1 LIFLPNQNGPDA
13 QAQERT
19 PSSGESGMSES
30 VRFEDK
36 VVIVTGAGGG
46 LGRAHAL
53 LFARH
58 GARVVV
64 NDLGGSAH
72 GEGANASAADRVVA
86 EIRESGGQAVAN
98 HDSVTDGD
106 KIVQNALDAFGR
118 IDVVVNNA
126 GILRDKS
133 FAKMED
139 ADWDLVYRVHVE
151 GAYKVT
157 RAGWPHLREQNYG
170 RVIFTSSTSGI
181 YGNFGQSNYGMAKL
195 GLYGL
200 TRTLALEGRKNNILV
215 NAIAPTGG
223 TRMTEGLI
231 PASVFEL
238 LKPELVS
245 PLVVYLGSEQC
256 QDSAGLYE
264 VGGGWVGKVRWER
277 SLGAGFDPRAGFTP
291 EDVAAQWSAIGDFT
305 DAAHPA
311 DNVEALKEMMANLQ
325 RFGS

>member
-1 LIFLPNQNGPDA
+1 
-13 QAQERT
+13 
-19 PSSGESGMSES
+19 MSES
-30 VRFEDK
+30 VRFEEK

-46 LGRAHAL
+46 IGRAHAL
-53 LFARH
+53 AFAKA
-58 GARVVV
+58 GAKVVV
-64 NDLGGSAH
+64 NDLGGSTH

-86 EIRESGGQAVAN
+86 EIREAGGTAVAN

-126 GILRDKS
+126 GILRDKT
-133 FAKMED
+133 FHKMDD
-139 ADWDLVYRVHVE
+139 ADWDLVYQVHVA

-157 RAGWPHLREQNYG
+157 RAAWPHMREQNYG

-200 TRTLALEGRKNNILV
+200 TRTLAIEGRKNNIFV

-231 PASVFEL
+231 PQQVFEQ
-238 LKPELVS
+238 LKPELIS
-245 PLVVYLGSEQC
+245 PLVVYLGSENC
-256 QDSAGLYE
+256 QDTAGLYE
-264 VGGGWVGKVRWER
+264 VGGGWIGKVRWER
-277 SLGAGFDPRAGFTP
+277 SNGAGFDPKAGFDAD
-291 EDVAAQWSAIGDFT
+291 DVASAWKQIGDF
-305 DAAHPA
+305 DGASHPE
-311 DNVEALKEMMANLQ
+311 DSLQALQAMMANLQ
-325 RFGS
+325 KYAG

>member
-1 LIFLPNQNGPDA
+1 
-13 QAQERT
+13 
-19 PSSGESGMSES
+19 MSEP

-86 EIRESGGQAVAN
+86 EIREAGGTAVAN

-118 IDVVVNNA
+118 VDVVVNNA
-126 GILRDKS
+126 GILRDKT
-133 FAKMED
+133 FAKIED

-151 GAYKVT
+151 GAFKVT
-157 RAGWPHLREQNYG
+157 HAAWPHMREQNYG

-200 TRTLALEGRKNNILV
+200 TRTLAIEGRKNNILV

-231 PASVFEL
+231 PPQVFEL
-238 LKPELVS
+238 LKPELIS
-245 PLVVYLGSEQC
+245 PLVVFLGSEQC
-256 QDSAGLYE
+256 QETSGLFE
-264 VGGGWVGKVRWER
+264 VGGGWIGKTRWER
-277 SLGAGFDPRAGFTP
+277 SIGAGFDPHSGFSP
-291 EDVAAQWSAIGDFT
+291 EDVANQWQQICNFEGAV
-305 DAAHPA
+305 HPK
-311 DNVEALKEMMANLQ
+311 DTPEALQEMMKNLQ
-325 RFGS
+325 KYTG

>member
-1 LIFLPNQNGPDA
+1 MLVLTPDGL
-13 QAQERT
+13 RT
-19 PSSGESGMSES
+19 QDRAGIIIRGSDMSES
-30 VRFEDK
+30 MDFEGK

-58 GARVVV
+58 GARVIV

-86 EIRESGGQAVAN
+86 EIRDEGGEAVAN

-106 KIVQNALDAFGR
+106 KIVQNALDTYGR
-118 IDVVVNNA
+118 VDVVINNA

-139 ADWDLVYRVHVE
+139 TDWDLVYRVHVE

-157 RAGWPHLREQNYG
+157 RAAWHHLRAQNYG
-170 RVIFTSSTSGI
+170 RIIFTSSTSGI
-181 YGNFGQSNYGMAKL
+181 YGNFGQANYGMAKL

-200 TRTLALEGRKNNILV
+200 TRTLAIEGRKNNILV

-231 PASVFEL
+231 PASVFDL

-245 PLVVYLGSEQC
+245 PLVVFLGSEQC
-256 QDSAGLYE
+256 PDSGGLYE
-264 VGGGWVGKVRWER
+264 VGGGWMGKVRWER
-277 SLGAGFDPRAGFTP
+277 SLGAGFDPHAGFSP
-291 EDVAAQWSAIGDFT
+291 QDVAAQWASISDFSN
-305 DAAHPA
+305 AAHPA
-311 DNVEALKEMMANLQ
+311 DSAEALKEMMANLQ
-325 RFGS
+325 RFG

>member
-1 LIFLPNQNGPDA
+1 
-13 QAQERT
+13 
-19 PSSGESGMSES
+19 MSES
-30 VRFEDK
+30 VRFEGK
-36 VVIVTGAGGG
+36 VVVVTGAGGG

-53 LFARH
+53 LFAQH
-58 GARVVV
+58 GAQVIV

-86 EIRESGGQAVAN
+86 EIREAGGEAVAN

-106 KIVQNALDAFGR
+106 KIVQSALDAFGR
-118 IDVVVNNA
+118 VDVVVNNA

-157 RAGWPHLREQNYG
+157 RAAWPHLRDQNYG
-170 RVIFTSSTSGI
+170 RIIFTSSTSGI
-181 YGNFGQSNYGMAKL
+181 YGNFGQANYGMAKL

-200 TRTLALEGRKNNILV
+200 TRTLAVEGRKNNILV

-231 PASVFEL
+231 PASVFDL

-264 VGGGWVGKVRWER
+264 VGGGWIGKVRWER
-277 SLGAGFDPRAGFTP
+277 SLGAGFNPHAGFSP
-291 EDVAAQWSAIGDFT
+291 EDVAAQWQTISDFGD
-305 DAAHPA
+305 AVHPA

-325 RFGS
+325 KFA

>member
-1 LIFLPNQNGPDA
+1 MSDA
-13 QAQERT
+13 I
-19 PSSGESGMSES
+19 
-30 VRFEDK
+30 RFQDQ

-53 LFARH
+53 LFAKH
-58 GARVVV
+58 GAKVVV
-64 NDLGGSAH
+64 NDLGGSTH

-86 EIRESGGQAVAN
+86 EIKAAGGEAVAN
-98 HDSVTDGD
+98 HDSVTDGG
-106 KIVQNALDAFGR
+106 KIVQCALDSFGR
-118 IDVVVNNA
+118 VDVVVNNA

-133 FAKMED
+133 FIKMED
-139 ADWDLVYRVHVE
+139 GDWDLVYKVHVE

-157 RAGWPHLREQNYG
+157 HAAWPHLREQNFG
-170 RVIFTSSTSGI
+170 RVIFTASTSGI

-200 TRTLALEGRKNNILV
+200 TRTLAIEGRKNNVLV

-231 PASVFEL
+231 PPQVFEQ

-245 PLVVYLGSEQC
+245 PLVVYLGSDQC
-256 QDSAGLYE
+256 KDTGGLYE

-277 SLGAGFDPRAGFTP
+277 SLGAGFDPRSGFSP
-291 EDVAAQWSAIGDFT
+291 EDVAASWKQIGDFEG
-305 DAAHPA
+305 AVHPD
-311 DNVEALKEMMANLQ
+311 DNVTALREMMANLQ
-325 RFGS
+325 KHVG

>member
-1 LIFLPNQNGPDA
+1 
-13 QAQERT
+13 
-19 PSSGESGMSES
+19 MSES
-30 VRFEDK
+30 VQFKDK

-58 GARVVV
+58 GAKVLV
-64 NDLGGSAH
+64 NDLGGSTQ

-86 EIRESGGQAVAN
+86 EIREAGGVAEAN

-106 KIVQNALDAFGR
+106 KIVQNALDVFGR
-118 IDVVVNNA
+118 VDVVVNNA
-126 GILRDKS
+126 GILRDKT
-133 FAKMED
+133 FHKMED
-139 ADWDLVYRVHVE
+139 SDWDLVYRVHVE

-157 RAGWPHLREQNYG
+157 RAAWPHMREQGYG
-170 RVIFTSSTSGI
+170 RVIFTASTSGI

-231 PASVFEL
+231 PPQVFER

-245 PLVVYLGSEQC
+245 PLVVFLGSEAC
-256 QDSAGLYE
+256 QETSGLFE
-264 VGGGWVGKVRWER
+264 VGGGWIGKTRWER
-277 SLGAGFDPRAGFTP
+277 SLGMGFDPEAGFTP
-291 EDVAAQWSAIGDFT
+291 DDVVAHWAQICDFEG
-305 DAAHPA
+305 AAHPK
-311 DNVEALKEMMANLQ
+311 DNIEALKEMMANLQ
-325 RFGS
+325 KFSL

>member
-1 LIFLPNQNGPDA
+1 MS
-13 QAQERT
+13 
-19 PSSGESGMSES
+19 PSI
-30 VRFEDK
+30 RFEDK

-58 GARVVV
+58 GAQVVV
-64 NDLGGSAH
+64 NDLGGSAQ
-72 GEGANASAADRVVA
+72 GEGASASAADRVVA
-86 EIRESGGQAVAN
+86 EIREAGGSAVAN

-118 IDVVVNNA
+118 VDVLVNNA

-133 FAKMED
+133 FARMED
-139 ADWDLVYRVHVE
+139 ADWDLVYRVHLE

-157 RAGWPHLREQNYG
+157 HAAWPHMREQNYG

-181 YGNFGQSNYGMAKL
+181 YGNFGQSNYATAKL

-200 TRTLALEGRKNNILV
+200 TRTLAVEGRKNNILV

-231 PASVFEL
+231 PPQVFEL
-238 LKPELVS
+238 LKPELIS

-256 QDSAGLYE
+256 QDTSALFE
-264 VGGGWVGKVRWER
+264 VGGGWIGKVRWER
-277 SLGAGFDPRAGFTP
+277 SLGACFDPVAGFSP
-291 EDVAAQWSAIGDFT
+291 EDVATQWSRISDFS
-305 DAAHPA
+305 DAVHPQ

-325 RFGS
+325 KFIS

>member
-1 LIFLPNQNGPDA
+1 
-13 QAQERT
+13 
-19 PSSGESGMSES
+19 MSES
-30 VRFEDK
+30 IRFEDK

-64 NDLGGSAH
+64 NDLGGSAQ

-86 EIRESGGQAVAN
+86 EIREAGGTAVAN

-106 KIVQNALDAFGR
+106 KIVQHALDAFGR
-118 IDVVVNNA
+118 VDVVVNNA

-133 FAKMED
+133 FVKMDD

-157 RAGWPHLREQNYG
+157 HAAWPHLREQNYG
-170 RVIFTSSTSGI
+170 RVIFTASTSGI
-181 YGNFGQSNYGMAKL
+181 YGNFGQANYGMAKL

-200 TRTLALEGRKNNILV
+200 TRTLAIEGRKSNILV

-231 PASVFEL
+231 PPQVFEQ
-238 LKPELVS
+238 LKPELIS
-245 PLVVYLGSEQC
+245 PLVVFLASEQC
-256 QDSAGLYE
+256 NETAGLFE
-264 VGGGWVGKVRWER
+264 VGGGWMGKVRWER
-277 SLGAGFDPRAGFTP
+277 SLGVGFDPHAGIAV
-291 EDVAAQWSAIGDFT
+291 EDVAANWQQLCDFEG
-305 DAAHPA
+305 AVHPR
-311 DNVEALKEMMANLQ
+311 DTGEALREMMANLQ
-325 RFGS
+325 KYGV

>member
-1 LIFLPNQNGPDA
+1 
-13 QAQERT
+13 
-19 PSSGESGMSES
+19 MSES
-30 VRFEDK
+30 IRFEDK

-64 NDLGGSAH
+64 NDLGGSAQ

-86 EIRESGGQAVAN
+86 EIRDAGGTAVAN

-106 KIVQNALDAFGR
+106 KIVQHALDAFGR
-118 IDVVVNNA
+118 VDVVVNNA

-133 FAKMED
+133 FVKMDD

-157 RAGWPHLREQNYG
+157 HAAWPHLREQNYG
-170 RVIFTSSTSGI
+170 RVIFTASTSGI
-181 YGNFGQSNYGMAKL
+181 YGNFGQANYGMAKL

-200 TRTLALEGRKNNILV
+200 TRTLAIEGRKSNILV

-231 PASVFEL
+231 PPQVFEQ
-238 LKPELVS
+238 LKPELIS
-245 PLVVYLGSEQC
+245 PLVVFLASEQC
-256 QDSAGLYE
+256 NETAGLFE
-264 VGGGWVGKVRWER
+264 VGGGWMGKVRWER
-277 SLGAGFDPRAGFTP
+277 SLGVGFDPHAGIAV
-291 EDVAAQWSAIGDFT
+291 EDVAANWQQLCDFEG
-305 DAAHPA
+305 AVHPR
-311 DNVEALKEMMANLQ
+311 DTGEALREMMANLQ
-325 RFGS
+325 KYGV

>member
-1 LIFLPNQNGPDA
+1 MTQPI
-13 QAQERT
+13 
-19 PSSGESGMSES
+19 
-30 VRFEDK
+30 RFEDT

-64 NDLGGSAH
+64 NDLGGTAQ
-72 GEGANASAADRVVA
+72 GDGASSSAADQVVE
-86 EIRESGGQAVAN
+86 EIRQAGGTAVAN
-98 HDSVTDGD
+98 HDSVTDGER
-106 KIVQNALDAFGR
+106 IVEQALDSFGR
-118 IDVVVNNA
+118 VDVVVNNA
-126 GILRDKS
+126 GILRDRT
-133 FAKMED
+133 FHKMED

-157 RAGWPHLREQNYG
+157 RAAWPLMREQGHG
-170 RVIFTSSTSGI
+170 RVIFTASTSGI
-181 YGNFGQSNYGMAKL
+181 YGNFGQANYGMAKL

-200 TRTLALEGRKNNILV
+200 TRTLALEGRKSNILV

-231 PASVFEL
+231 PPQVFEQ

-245 PLVVYLGSEQC
+245 PLVVYLASEQC
-256 QDSAGLYE
+256 QDSGGLFE
-264 VGGGWVGKVRWER
+264 VGGGWMGKVRWER
-277 SLGAGFDPRAGFTP
+277 SLGVGFDPRTGFAA
-291 EDVAAQWSAIGDFT
+291 EDVATNWARICDFQ

-311 DNVEALKEMMANLQ
+311 DNLEALREMMANLQ
-325 RFGS
+325 KYAG

>member
-1 LIFLPNQNGPDA
+1 MG
-13 QAQERT
+13 
-19 PSSGESGMSES
+19 ES

-53 LFARH
+53 LFAQH
-58 GARVVV
+58 GARVIV

-86 EIRESGGQAVAN
+86 EIREAGGEAVAN

-118 IDVVVNNA
+118 VDVVVNNA

-157 RAGWPHLREQNYG
+157 RAAWPHLRDQNYG
-170 RVIFTSSTSGI
+170 RIIFTSSTSGI
-181 YGNFGQSNYGMAKL
+181 YGNFGQANYGMAKL

-200 TRTLALEGRKNNILV
+200 TRTLAVEGRKNNILV

-231 PASVFEL
+231 PASVFDL

-264 VGGGWVGKVRWER
+264 VGGGWIGKVRWER
-277 SLGAGFDPRAGFTP
+277 TLGAGFDPHAGFSL
-291 EDVAAQWSAIGDFT
+291 EDVASQWQTISDFS
-305 DAAHPA
+305 DAVHPA

-325 RFGS
+325 KFA

>member
-1 LIFLPNQNGPDA
+1 
-13 QAQERT
+13 
-19 PSSGESGMSES
+19 MSES
-30 VRFEDK
+30 VQFQDK

-58 GARVVV
+58 GAKVLV
-64 NDLGGSAH
+64 NDLGGSTQ

-86 EIRESGGQAVAN
+86 EIREAGGIAEAN
-98 HDSVTDGD
+98 HDSVTDGE
-106 KIVQNALDAFGR
+106 KIVQHALDVFGR

-126 GILRDKS
+126 GILRDKT
-133 FAKMED
+133 FHKMED
-139 ADWDLVYRVHVE
+139 GDWDLVYRVHVE

-157 RAGWPHLREQNYG
+157 RAAWPHMREQGYG
-170 RVIFTSSTSGI
+170 RVIFTASTSGI

-231 PASVFEL
+231 PPQVFER

-245 PLVVYLGSEQC
+245 PLVVYLGSEAC
-256 QDSAGLYE
+256 QETSGLFEVGAAGLARP
-264 VGGGWVGKVRWER
+264 VGSAAWAWALIPRPASRQRMWRRTGSR
-277 SLGAGFDPRAGFTP
+277 SATLKGRPIPRTTSKP
-291 EDVAAQWSAIGDFT
+291 
-305 DAAHPA
+305 
-311 DNVEALKEMMANLQ
+311 
-325 RFGS
+325 

>member
-1 LIFLPNQNGPDA
+1 MSDA
-13 QAQERT
+13 
-19 PSSGESGMSES
+19 
-30 VRFEDK
+30 VRFDDK

-58 GARVVV
+58 GAKVVV
-64 NDLGGSAH
+64 NDLGGSTH

-86 EIRESGGQAVAN
+86 EIREAGGTAVAN
-98 HDSVTDGD
+98 HDSVTDGE
-106 KIVQNALDAFGR
+106 KIVQCALDQFGR
-118 IDVVVNNA
+118 VDVVVNNA
-126 GILRDKS
+126 GILRDKT
-133 FAKMED
+133 FHKMED
-139 ADWDLVYRVHVE
+139 TDWDLVYKVHVE

-157 RAGWPHLREQNYG
+157 RAAWPHLREQGYG

-200 TRTLALEGRKNNILV
+200 TRTLAIEGRKNNILV

-231 PASVFEL
+231 PPQVFEQ

-256 QDSAGLYE
+256 QETSGLFE

-277 SLGAGFDPRAGFTP
+277 SLGVGFDPRQGFSP
-291 EDVAAQWSAIGDFT
+291 EEVAANWQRICDFEG
-305 DAAHPA
+305 AAHPA

-325 RFGS
+325 KYTL

>member
-1 LIFLPNQNGPDA
+1 MTDA
-13 QAQERT
+13 I
-19 PSSGESGMSES
+19 
-30 VRFEDK
+30 RFEDK

-58 GARVVV
+58 GAKVVV
-64 NDLGGSAH
+64 NDLGGSTQ
-72 GEGANASAADRVVA
+72 GEGANSSAADRVVE
-86 EIRESGGQAVAN
+86 EIRQAGGTAVAN

-106 KIVQNALDAFGR
+106 RIVQQALDSFGR

-126 GILRDKS
+126 GILRDKT
-133 FAKMED
+133 FHKMED

-157 RAGWPHLREQNYG
+157 RAAWPHMREQNYG
-170 RVIFTSSTSGI
+170 RVIFTASTSGI

-200 TRTLALEGRKNNILV
+200 TRTLALEGRKNNVLV

-231 PASVFEL
+231 PPQVFEQ

-245 PLVVYLGSEQC
+245 PLVVYLASEQC
-256 QDSAGLYE
+256 QETSGLFE
-264 VGGGWVGKVRWER
+264 VGGGWMGKVRWER
-277 SLGAGFDPRAGFTP
+277 SLGVGFDPQAGFDA
-291 EDVAAQWSAIGDFT
+291 EDVAAQWQQICNFEN
-305 DAAHPA
+305 AAHPA
-311 DNVEALKEMMANLQ
+311 DNMEALKEMMANLQ
-325 RFGS
+325 KYAG

>member
-1 LIFLPNQNGPDA
+1 MLVLTPEGL
-13 QAQERT
+13 RT
-19 PSSGESGMSES
+19 QDRAGIIIRESDMSES
-30 VRFEDK
+30 MDFEGK

-58 GARVVV
+58 GARVIV

-86 EIRESGGQAVAN
+86 EIRDAGGEAVAN

-106 KIVQNALDAFGR
+106 KIVQNALDTYGR
-118 IDVVVNNA
+118 VDVVVNNA

-139 ADWDLVYRVHVE
+139 TDWDLVYRVHVE

-157 RAGWPHLREQNYG
+157 RAAWHHLRAQNYG
-170 RVIFTSSTSGI
+170 RIIFTSSTSGI
-181 YGNFGQSNYGMAKL
+181 YGNFGQANYGMAKL

-200 TRTLALEGRKNNILV
+200 TRTLAIEGRKNNILV

-231 PASVFEL
+231 PASVFDL

-245 PLVVYLGSEQC
+245 PLVVFLGSEQC
-256 QDSAGLYE
+256 PDSGGLYE
-264 VGGGWVGKVRWER
+264 VGGGWMGKVRWER
-277 SLGAGFDPRAGFTP
+277 SLGAGFDPHAGFSP
-291 EDVAAQWSAIGDFT
+291 QDVAAQWASISDFSN
-305 DAAHPA
+305 AVHPA
-311 DNVEALKEMMANLQ
+311 DSAEALKEMMANLQ
-325 RFGS
+325 RFG

>member
-1 LIFLPNQNGPDA
+1 MS
-13 QAQERT
+13 
-19 PSSGESGMSES
+19 PSI
-30 VRFEDK
+30 RFEDK

-58 GARVVV
+58 GAQVVV
-64 NDLGGSAH
+64 NDLGGSAQ
-72 GEGANASAADRVVA
+72 GEGASASAADRVVA
-86 EIRESGGQAVAN
+86 EIREAGGSAVAN

-118 IDVVVNNA
+118 VDVLVNNA

-133 FAKMED
+133 FARMED
-139 ADWDLVYRVHVE
+139 ADWDLVYRVHLE

-157 RAGWPHLREQNYG
+157 HAAWPHMREQNYG

-181 YGNFGQSNYGMAKL
+181 YGNFGQSNYATAKL

-200 TRTLALEGRKNNILV
+200 TRTLAVEGRKNNILV

-231 PASVFEL
+231 PPQVFEL
-238 LKPELVS
+238 LKPELIS

-256 QDSAGLYE
+256 QDTSALFE
-264 VGGGWVGKVRWER
+264 VGGGWIGKVRWER
-277 SLGAGFDPRAGFTP
+277 SLGACFDPVAGFSP
-291 EDVAAQWSAIGDFT
+291 EDVATQWSRISDFS
-305 DAAHPA
+305 DAVHPQ

-325 RFGS
+325 KFIR

>member
-1 LIFLPNQNGPDA
+1 
-13 QAQERT
+13 
-19 PSSGESGMSES
+19 MSES

-53 LFARH
+53 LFAKQ
-58 GARVVV
+58 GAKVLV
-64 NDLGGSAH
+64 NDLGGSAQ

-86 EIRESGGQAVAN
+86 EIREAGGIAEAN

-106 KIVQNALDAFGR
+106 KLVQNALDAFGR
-118 IDVVVNNA
+118 VDVVVNNA
-126 GILRDKS
+126 GILRDKT
-133 FAKMED
+133 FHKMDD

-157 RAGWPHLREQNYG
+157 RAAWPHLREQNYG
-170 RVIFTSSTSGI
+170 RVIFTASTSGI

-200 TRTLALEGRKNNILV
+200 TRTLAIEGRKNNILV

-231 PASVFEL
+231 PPQVFEQ

-245 PLVVYLGSEQC
+245 PLVVYLASETC
-256 QDSAGLYE
+256 QETSGLFE
-264 VGGGWVGKVRWER
+264 VGGGWMGKVR
-277 SLGAGFDPRAGFTP
+277 
-291 EDVAAQWSAIGDFT
+291 
-305 DAAHPA
+305 
-311 DNVEALKEMMANLQ
+311 
-325 RFGS
+325 

>member
-1 LIFLPNQNGPDA
+1 
-13 QAQERT
+13 
-19 PSSGESGMSES
+19 MSES
-30 VRFEDK
+30 IRFDDK
-36 VVIVTGAGGG
+36 VVIITGAGGG

-86 EIRESGGQAVAN
+86 EIRESGGQAIAN

-118 IDVVVNNA
+118 VDIVVNNA

-139 ADWDLVYRVHVE
+139 ADWDMVYRVHVE

-157 RAGWPHLREQNYG
+157 RAAWPHLREQNYG

-277 SLGAGFDPRAGFTP
+277 SLGAGFDPREGFSP
-291 EDVAAQWSAIGDFT
+291 EDVAAQWAAIGNFEG
-305 DAAHPA
+305 AAHPA

-325 RFGS
+325 RFAG

>member
-1 LIFLPNQNGPDA
+1 
-13 QAQERT
+13 
-19 PSSGESGMSES
+19 MSEAI
-30 VRFEDK
+30 RFENQ

-64 NDLGGSAH
+64 NDLGGSTH
-72 GEGANASAADRVVA
+72 GEGASASAADKVVA
-86 EIRESGGQAVAN
+86 EIRAAGGEAVAN
-98 HDSVTDGD
+98 HDSVTDGG
-106 KIVQNALDAFGR
+106 KIVQCALDSFGR
-118 IDVVVNNA
+118 VDVVVNNA

-133 FAKMED
+133 FHKMED
-139 ADWDLVYRVHVE
+139 ADWDLVYKVHVE

-157 RAGWPHLREQNYG
+157 RAAWEHLREQQYG
-170 RVIFTSSTSGI
+170 RVIFTPSTSGI

-200 TRTLALEGRKNNILV
+200 TRTLAIEGRKNNVLV

-231 PASVFEL
+231 PPQVFEQ

-245 PLVVYLGSEQC
+245 PLVVYLGSDRC
-256 QDSAGLYE
+256 QDTGGLYE

-277 SLGAGFDPRAGFTP
+277 SLGVGFDPKAGFSP
-291 EDVAAQWSAIGDFT
+291 EDVADSWKQIGDFEG
-305 DAAHPA
+305 AVHPD
-311 DNVEALKEMMANLQ
+311 DNVTALREMMANLQ
-325 RFGS
+325 KHAG